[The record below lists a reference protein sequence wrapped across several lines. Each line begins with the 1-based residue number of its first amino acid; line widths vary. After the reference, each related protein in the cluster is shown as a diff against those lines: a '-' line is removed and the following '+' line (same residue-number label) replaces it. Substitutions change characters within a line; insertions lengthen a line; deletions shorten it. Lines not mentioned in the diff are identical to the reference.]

1 MKART
6 IGFTLITVTSVF
18 VLLAASGTAGGSGGY
33 RFEPQ
38 PSTPLA
44 MYGAPTRDPKLALRA
59 SGAVYMLAV
68 QGGHGHSRLG
78 LAISNDGGDSF
89 APPVPISAKE
99 ARVSSHGENSPSFA
113 FGRSTEMYALWEES
127 TGEGMGTN
135 LMFARS
141 LRFGHSWDDPLRVTD
156 KEKPS
161 TNAFSSMAVSP
172 RGDVY
177 AVWLDGR
184 DRKMGPPGTS
194 AVYLAKSADRG
205 ATFGKNVRVAT
216 GVCPCCRPTLEF
228 GSGGEVHVSWRHVF
242 PGHIRDM
249 VVATSSDRGATFSEP
264 VRVAKDGWKINGCPH
279 SGASMVS
286 KGNRLYVTWYSDG
299 DGSNPGVRLAWSDD
313 GANSFS
319 QPAVVSRDILD
330 ANHPAL
336 TLAGDGRLLLTF
348 QGRDPVKKSGWNP
361 AGPYLVEISDEGHA
375 GLPQAI
381 SGHAKAISYPAVVGG
396 TVGRVYVAWTERGAK
411 GRQIRLTRGRRSV
424 KGELKQT
431 SAAR

>member
-6 IGFTLITVTSVF
+6 IGFTLITLTSALA
-18 VLLAASGTAGGSGGY
+18 LLAASGVPGGY
-33 RFEPQ
+33 KFEPQ

-59 SGAVYMLAV
+59 SGAVYMLAI

-78 LAISNDGGDSF
+78 LAISHDGGDSF

-113 FGRSTEMYALWEES
+113 FGRSTEMYALWEQS

-141 LRFGHSWDDPLRVTD
+141 LRFGHSWDEPLRVTD
-156 KEKPS
+156 KETPS

-194 AVYLAKSADRG
+194 AVYLVKSADRG
-205 ATFGKNVRVAT
+205 ATFGRNVRVAT
-216 GVCPCCRPTLEF
+216 GVCPCCRPTLGF
-228 GSGGEVHVSWRHVF
+228 GAAGEVHVSWRHVF

-249 VVATSSDRGATFSEP
+249 VVATSSDGAATFSEP
-264 VRVAKDGWKINGCPH
+264 VRVAEDGWKINGCPH
-279 SGASMVS
+279 SGASMLG
-286 KGNRLYVTWYSDG
+286 KGNRLYITWYSDG
-299 DGSNPGVRLAWSDD
+299 DGSNPGIRLAWSDD
-313 GANSFS
+313 GAKSFS
-319 QPAVVSRDILD
+319 QPGIVSRDILD

-336 TLAGDGRLLLTF
+336 ALAGDERLLLTF

-361 AGPYLVEISDEGHA
+361 AGPYLVEISHEGQA
-375 GLPQAI
+375 DAPQAVP
-381 SGHAKAISYPAVVGG
+381 GHGKAISYPAVAAG
-396 TVGRVYVAWTERGAK
+396 TVGRVYVAWTERGEK
-411 GRQIRLTRGRRSV
+411 GQQIHVTRGRLST